1 MIVPALDGVPETM
14 LWALHNRA
22 TEASRRDGVL
32 TDPESLRIY
41 RALTYDFV
49 GHFGIP
55 TGSLAHR
62 AAEID
67 RALRRWLER
76 NPSGF
81 IVSLGEGLETQFSR
95 VDNGRMR
102 WLSVDLPEAIRLR
115 ECFIRPNHRCRHL
128 EASALDLRWMNAVD
142 PSQGVCIVA
151 QGLLMYLEPASVQ
164 TLLVSIAER
173 FPGACLV
180 FDVVPKWFS
189 RMTLRGLNK
198 TARYRLPPMPWGID
212 RDELRP
218 TLVGWHP
225 GLNQVALLDYG
236 APRGLPRLIEQTM
249 RLIPTVRHGVPSLA
263 QVIVGQPATT
273 ARSGTSIPAGADSTS
288 LA

>member
-1 MIVPALDGVPETM
+1 VPALDGVPETM

-22 TEASRRDGVL
+22 SEARRRDGVL

-41 RALTYDFV
+41 RALAYDFD
-49 GHFGIP
+49 GHFGTP
-55 TGSLAHR
+55 TGSLAMR
-62 AAEID
+62 AAAID
-67 RALRRWLER
+67 RALRNWLDAH
-76 NPSGF
+76 PSGF
-81 IVSLGEGLETQFSR
+81 VVSLGEGLETQLSR

-115 ECFIRPNHRCRHL
+115 ERFIQPSHRCRHL

-142 PSQGVCIVA
+142 PSQGVFIVA

-189 RMTLRGLNK
+189 RMTLRGLQK

-225 GLNQVALLDYG
+225 GLKQLTLLEYG
-236 APRGLPRLIEQTM
+236 APRGLPWLMEQAM
-249 RLIPTVRHGVPSLA
+249 RFVPAVRHGVPSLA

-273 ARSGTSIPAGADSTS
+273 ARSGTSMPAGADSTS